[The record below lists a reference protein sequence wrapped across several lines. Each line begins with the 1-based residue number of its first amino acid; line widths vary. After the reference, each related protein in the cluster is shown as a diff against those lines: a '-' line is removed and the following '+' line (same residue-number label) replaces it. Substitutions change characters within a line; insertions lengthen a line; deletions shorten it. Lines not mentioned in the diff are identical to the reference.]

1 MKIHKDLYL
10 YAFYTLRDSTQDLA
24 QVRQILYGWTTPL
37 DLTTTLA
44 FSDFFYSFISSIW
57 SFESSYLNFFYSVN

>member
-37 DLTTTLA
+37 ELTTTLA
-44 FSDFFYSFISSIW
+44 FNDFFIALSFP
-57 SFESSYLNFFYSVN
+57 FGPLNHLT

>member
-37 DLTTTLA
+37 ELTTTLA
-44 FSDFFYSFISSIW
+44 FNDVFIALSLP
-57 SFESSYLNFFYSVN
+57 FGPLNHLT